1 MGNPWEAPGVLELP
15 RAEVT
20 GQIVVAVP
28 APNCTWLIGYSGGCS
43 FSLSRRHAGTFTVR
57 CVEERGICRGLG
69 QSPRSQAA
77 AQKYLFQAV

>member
-1 MGNPWEAPGVLELP
+1 MP
-15 RAEVT
+15 RAEVA

-28 APNCTWLIGYSGGCS
+28 APYCTWLIGYSGGCS
-43 FSLSRRHAGTFTVR
+43 FSLNRWHAGPFMVR

-77 AQKYLFQAV
+77 AQKYMFRAV